1 MNAATAA
8 AAVDGAPPLYRR
20 LRLGLDAVD
29 ALLVSLGCA
38 MLFALM
44 CLVVA
49 DVGRRYLFNA
59 PIAWSYEVINN
70 YLMPGLFF
78 LTVSNTLKAHA
89 HVAVDI
95 LHNYVGARTRYV
107 FESVGALLAVPVFGL
122 ITWLAAGK
130 TLEEFASAAEASSG
144 LAVPSWTISIVLPI
158 GFGLLTLRLA
168 LNAIGYLATLATGR
182 TIQPLPPI
190 SGSEGEIE

>member
-1 MNAATAA
+1 MASGMDLCSMYPITPATSA
-8 AAVDGAPPLYRR
+8 
-20 LRLGLDAVD
+20 
-29 ALLVSLGCA
+29 SH
-38 MLFALM
+38 
-44 CLVVA
+44 
-49 DVGRRYLFNA
+49 YL
-59 PIAWSYEVINN
+59 S
-70 YLMPGLFF
+70 
-78 LTVSNTLKAHA
+78 
-89 HVAVDI
+89 D
-95 LHNYVGARTRYV
+95 V